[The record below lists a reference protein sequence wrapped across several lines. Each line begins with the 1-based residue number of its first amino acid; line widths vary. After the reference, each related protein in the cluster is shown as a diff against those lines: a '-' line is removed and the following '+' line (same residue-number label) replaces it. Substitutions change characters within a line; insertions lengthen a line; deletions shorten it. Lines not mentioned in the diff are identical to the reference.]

1 MQERPGKA
9 KLRGVCDM
17 KKGTLFLLGM
27 PAVLLAL
34 GIALG
39 GCATTASGPQKA
51 AWNDQTVHTSKEYTV
66 VGAVVVRTTDSK
78 TINADLMEKV
88 LELGGH
94 DILNVRVDVETGVG
108 GKKIL
113 AATAVAIK
121 YTDET
126 LKSGTTAVTA
136 DGLTT
141 TSGDIGK
148 DLLAKS
154 DSSTQSSE
162 EAPKRKKFLGIF

>member
-1 MQERPGKA
+1 
-9 KLRGVCDM
+9 M
-17 KKGTLFLLGM
+17 KKGNLFLLGM
-27 PAVLLAL
+27 LAVLLTFGMTL
-34 GIALG
+34 S
-39 GCATTASGPQKA
+39 GCTTTSGTERAPWA
-51 AWNDQTVHTSKEYTV
+51 DQSVHTSKEYVV
-66 VGAVVVRTTDSK
+66 VGAVIIRTTNTK
-78 TINADLMEKV
+78 TLNADLMEKAV
-88 LELGGH
+88 ELGAH
-94 DILNVRVDVETGVG
+94 DIINVRIDVESDGQNG
-108 GKKIL
+108 QKIL